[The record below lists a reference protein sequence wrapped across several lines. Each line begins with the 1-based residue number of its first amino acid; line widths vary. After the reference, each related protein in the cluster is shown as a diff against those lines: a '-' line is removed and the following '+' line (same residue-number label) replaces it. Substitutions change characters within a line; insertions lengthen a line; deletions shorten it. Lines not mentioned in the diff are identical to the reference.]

1 MERDLDAVYIAAC
14 CTIGCSWEQACPTEY
29 QALVASRRH
38 EEEKEFHITVV
49 MPPELNRKA
58 A

>member
-1 MERDLDAVYIAAC
+1 MERDLEAPFIAAC
-14 CTIGCSWEQACPTEY
+14 CTIGCAWELACPTEY
-29 QALVASRRH
+29 QALLASRKH
-38 EEEKEFHITVV
+38 EEEKEFHMTVV

>member
-1 MERDLDAVYIAAC
+1 MQGEREPVYIAAC

-29 QALVASRRH
+29 QALVASRQH

-49 MPPELNRKA
+49 MPPELERKA